1 MFIASHNMN
10 ADPANANAP
19 PNSDKMSDGIISDED
34 EHDFSSSSP
43 SSMSPSFEDFDRWQ
57 AHIGLKAF
65 GEGLNAAARAVFPV
79 ETRSRYAKVYVLLAN
94 WAEEDSNRPAP
105 IEVSKVFNVFK
116 DVFHFEVQ
124 MFRIPSED
132 PHVAVTKKISEFVG
146 LGGDSEEHL
155 KIVYYAGAS
164 QMSKNKRLMWNSG
177 RRSDKSAVEWTDIQ
191 IALEKAQSDAL
202 ILLDT
207 THTVT
212 QTCIR
217 GNGVTELIAARTF
230 NVNAK
235 DTESYVFT
243 KDLAKELRE
252 LSKLPSFSIGNLYHN
267 IFCRAQSRITQQ
279 NGDERAPIYI
289 PLTQEDS
296 KYPRSIR
303 LAVHKGSENGYSE
316 PSFEVQHPERAGTT
330 GISPTPSFLHSSSTL
345 PGEVPRMAFAIRLKD
360 DFNVGDLSSDLFLQW
375 LGNLPAS
382 VAEVKMEA
390 GFHSF
395 SSLLIVSVPI
405 CMSIYMPQDP
415 AVISLGPIT
424 SFNQV
429 LNRVS
434 GFMPKDL
441 PTPKPDVWEFENLPL
456 PTNGK
461 KSTNGVNGVQTSEVR
476 FQRHPEII
484 DDKENRPPLQRGFPS
499 DLSIDSGFVEPIVPN
514 GLRHGHTLIGELP
527 PALEQS
533 HPINVPGPHTSE
545 PNGPQSKAHAKI
557 RSYTDDPN
565 TKRFPRISRP
575 VELLRNSYDC
585 IVIGSGYGGGVAAS
599 RMARAGQSVCLLER
613 GKERWPGEYPSGF
626 LDAFK
631 NLHVSGEFA
640 PGFLKG
646 AMVEGGDP
654 TGLYHLI
661 CGKGQNAFV
670 GNGLGGTSLL
680 NANVFLET
688 DSKTMKMPCW
698 PKELRKPDSLREY
711 YDRAAHVL
719 EPEEYPKDWP
729 ELPKLTMLERQA
741 KALSW
746 GDKFKRVPQTTRFKG
761 GPNSTGVEMYPS
773 ALTGMDSTG
782 VNDGSKSSTL
792 VNYLADAWNWG
803 AEMFC
808 ECEVRYIKK
817 HPDPE
822 EEGYLVFFAWHGSC
836 RGAFQ
841 ERLYEDLMWV
851 HARKCVFLGAGSI
864 GTTEILLR
872 SKKLGLSMS
881 DKVGTGMSGNGDILA
896 FGYNTDTEVNAIGR
910 QYPSPYK
917 PVGPT
922 ISGVIDCRDD
932 VENPLDGFVIQEGAI
947 PKALA
952 PLFQTMLEMMPGN
965 QIPTGQTLLEK
976 VKHSIAQQGSRFLGP
991 YYAKGSI
998 ERTQVYLVM
1007 SHDSNQ
1013 AILTLKDDKP
1023 VLEFLGVGRSDH
1035 VQYLND
1041 VLRQATQAVGG
1052 TYVNSPFYAALGQQ
1066 EITVHPIGG
1075 ACMSK
1080 TEFGEHGV
1088 TNHWGE
1094 VFTGD
1099 GKETHHGLVVTDGAV
1114 IPTALGVNPFA
1125 TITAL
1130 AERSVEHAAK
1140 FRIKRKIDFET
1151 KNDMLDLFAEPHQYA
1166 EGKKVLQRKDTTG
1179 IREAI
1184 SLVKATREAKA
1195 NGFGFSEVMSGYIHV
1210 GEGIEGDKIEDYET
1224 AAKTAKGLCE
1234 EARFFLSVKAWDTHT
1249 IVNRADHKAML
1260 TGTFTC
1266 AGLPGSPF
1274 MVQRG
1279 NFHLF
1284 NVDQEAPGTRNLTYD
1299 FDMTSTDGRAF
1310 HFHGQK
1316 IVDSSV
1322 ALGPWRFWKA
1332 TSTLYVTISES
1343 YGRKQV
1349 LGRGIMQIKPSD
1361 FFSEL
1366 FTLKASG
1373 KSFLAKLRSSASF
1386 MGFFARQSMGLFLA
1400 PFTWQQYPSVTYTGY
1415 INDTSPDHTIQIV
1428 ASDGVRSL
1436 LHVWEPRNPKIK
1448 TVNLFMIPGAS
1459 VDEKIF
1465 SLPTIEV
1472 NAVNY
1477 FTRAGY
1483 RVFVTVHRICQLMVA
1498 ENDWT
1503 TYDSRLDIR
1512 ACFEWIRKKHG
1523 HAPIYTISHCMGAVA
1538 YSSGLLDGTI
1548 PTTWVKG
1555 ISTSQVLMNPIWSTL
1570 NMAKVLA
1577 GPIPFDK
1584 LYGLLGGK
1592 WFSCSSTTDDSYF
1605 QQLVNQILRFYPDE
1619 REEICNNVSCHRC
1632 SLVFGRYVTSPSAHS
1647 PFASIFHT
1655 DQSTS
1660 LWNHRNLNEATHR
1673 QINRFF
1679 GGVNMTLLHL
1689 LMRMGYHGHVTTNGP
1704 LFAPLTTP
1712 HNLHRLKNIPILF
1725 FSGADNK
1732 VLTPES
1738 TDKSYSTMRDM
1749 FGTRDY
1755 SRVVVQGY
1763 GHLDCW
1769 MGRKAY
1775 RDVYPMIRE
1784 EVDRVCRGEGYRYTE
1799 PDWENDWEGWR
1810 DLPQSGGAVTI

>member
-1 MFIASHNMN
+1 
-10 ADPANANAP
+10 
-19 PNSDKMSDGIISDED
+19 
-34 EHDFSSSSP
+34 
-43 SSMSPSFEDFDRWQ
+43 
-57 AHIGLKAF
+57 
-65 GEGLNAAARAVFPV
+65 
-79 ETRSRYAKVYVLLAN
+79 
-94 WAEEDSNRPAP
+94 
-105 IEVSKVFNVFK
+105 
-116 DVFHFEVQ
+116 
-124 MFRIPSED
+124 
-132 PHVAVTKKISEFVG
+132 
-146 LGGDSEEHL
+146 
-155 KIVYYAGAS
+155 
-164 QMSKNKRLMWNSG
+164 
-177 RRSDKSAVEWTDIQ
+177 
-191 IALEKAQSDAL
+191 
-202 ILLDT
+202 
-207 THTVT
+207 
-212 QTCIR
+212 
-217 GNGVTELIAARTF
+217 
-230 NVNAK
+230 
-235 DTESYVFT
+235 
-243 KDLAKELRE
+243 
-252 LSKLPSFSIGNLYHN
+252 
-267 IFCRAQSRITQQ
+267 
-279 NGDERAPIYI
+279 
-289 PLTQEDS
+289 
-296 KYPRSIR
+296 
-303 LAVHKGSENGYSE
+303 
-316 PSFEVQHPERAGTT
+316 
-330 GISPTPSFLHSSSTL
+330 
-345 PGEVPRMAFAIRLKD
+345 
-360 DFNVGDLSSDLFLQW
+360 
-375 LGNLPAS
+375 
-382 VAEVKMEA
+382 
-390 GFHSF
+390 
-395 SSLLIVSVPI
+395 
-405 CMSIYMPQDP
+405 MPQDP

-434 GFMPKDL
+434 GFIPKDL
-441 PTPKPDVWEFENLPL
+441 PTPKPDVWEFDNLPS
-456 PTNGK
+456 PPPSGK
-461 KSTNGVNGVQTSEVR
+461 KSTNGVNGAHKTSEVR
-476 FQRHPEII
+476 FQRHAEII
-484 DDKENRPPLQRGFPS
+484 GDKENRPPLQRGFSS
-499 DLSIDSGFVEPIVPN
+499 DLSIDSGFVEPILPN

-527 PALEQS
+527 PALEKS
-533 HPINVPGPHTSE
+533 HPIVSPGPHTSE

-557 RSYTDDPN
+557 RSYTDDPD

-575 VELLRNSYDC
+575 VELLRNTYDC
-585 IVIGSGYGGGVAAS
+585 LVIGSGYGGGVAAS

-626 LDAFK
+626 VDAFK

-680 NANVFLET
+680 NANVFLKT
-688 DSKTMKMPCW
+688 DAKTMKMPCW
-698 PKELRKPDSLREY
+698 PKELQKPDSLKEY
-711 YDRAAHVL
+711 YDRAAEVL

-741 KALSW
+741 KALGW
-746 GDKFKRVPQTTRFKG
+746 GEKFKRVPQTTRFKG

-773 ALTGMDSTG
+773 ALTGMDCTG

-822 EEGYLVFFAWHGSC
+822 EEGYLVFFAWHGSS

-922 ISGVIDCRDD
+922 ISGIIDCRDD
-932 VENPLDGFVIQEGAI
+932 VDNPLDGFVIQEGAV

-976 VKHSIAQQGSRFLGP
+976 VKHSVAQQGSRFLGP

-1075 ACMSK
+1075 ACMSR
-1080 TEFGEHGV
+1080 TDFGEHGV

-1151 KNDMLDLFAEPHQYA
+1151 KNDMLDLFGEPRQYA
-1166 EGKKVLQRKDTTG
+1166 EGKKVLQRNDTTG
-1179 IREAI
+1179 IREAT
-1184 SLVKATREAKA
+1184 SLVKATREAKSI
-1195 NGFGFSEVMSGYIHV
+1195 GFGFSEVMSGYIHV
-1210 GEGIEGDKIEDYET
+1210 GEGIQGDKIEDYET

-1234 EARFFLSVKAWDTHT
+1234 EARFFLSVKAWNTET

-1279 NFHLF
+1279 SFHLF
-1284 NVDQEAPGTRNLTYD
+1284 SVDQEAPGTRNLTYD

-1349 LGRGIMQIKPSD
+1349 LGRGMMHIKPWD
-1361 FFSEL
+1361 FFSEI

-1373 KSFLAKLRSSASF
+1373 KNILSKIRSSASF
-1386 MGFFARQSMGLFLA
+1386 IGFFARQSMGLFLA

-1415 INDTSPDHTIQIV
+1415 INDTSPDQTIQIV

-1472 NAVNY
+1472 NAINY

-1512 ACFEWIRKKHG
+1512 ACFEWIRKEHG

-1538 YSSGLLDGTI
+1538 YSGGLLDGTI
-1548 PTTWVKG
+1548 PTKWVKG
-1555 ISTSQVLMNPIWSTL
+1555 ISTSQVLMHPIWSTL

-1577 GPIPFDK
+1577 GPVPFDK
-1584 LYGLLGGK
+1584 LYGWFGGK
-1592 WFSCSSTTDDSYF
+1592 WFSCSSTRDDSYF
-1605 QQLVNQILRFYPDE
+1605 QQLLNQILRFYPDE

-1632 SLVFGRYVTSPSAHS
+1632 SLIFGR
-1647 PFASIFHT
+1647 
-1655 DQSTS
+1655 

-1704 LFAPLTTP
+1704 LFTPLTTP

-1725 FSGADNK
+1725 FSGSDNK

-1738 TDKSYSTMRDM
+1738 TDKSYTVLRDM

-1755 SRVVVQGY
+1755 SRHVVQGY

-1769 MGRKAY
+1769 MGRRAY
-1775 RDVYPMIRE
+1775 KDVFPMLRE
-1784 EVDRVCRGEGYRYTE
+1784 EVDRVCRGEGYKYQE

-1810 DLPQSGGAVTI
+1810 DLPKSG

>member
-1 MFIASHNMN
+1 MDERPAT
-10 ADPANANAP
+10 ADTLISERDETS
-19 PNSDKMSDGIISDED
+19 SDQESNHSDSSISPEL
-34 EHDFSSSSP
+34 E
-43 SSMSPSFEDFDRWQ
+43 EFDRWQ
-57 AHIGLKAF
+57 ATIGLKTF
-65 GEGLNAAARAVFPV
+65 GEKLNAAAKAVFPT
-79 ETRSRYAKVYVLLAN
+79 EIRSRYAMVNVLLAF
-94 WAEEDSNRPAP
+94 WAEEDANSPAP
-105 IEVSKVFNVFK
+105 IEISKLYNVFK
-116 DVFHFEVQ
+116 DTFHFNVQ
-124 MFRIPSED
+124 TFRIPGESSNIAVSAKMSDFVNLGGNSED
-132 PHVAVTKKISEFVG
+132 
-146 LGGDSEEHL
+146 DL
-155 KIVYYAGAS
+155 KIVYYAGS
-164 QMSKNKRLMWNSG
+164 SRVLKDKSLVWTSG
-177 RRSDKSAVEWTDIQ
+177 RRGQKSFVEWSSVQTLLKQ
-191 IALEKAQSDAL
+191 AQSDTL
-202 ILLDT
+202 IFLDCAHAKT
-207 THTVT
+207 P
-212 QTCIR
+212 C
-217 GNGVTELIAARTF
+217 GNWNSDLTELIAARSF
-230 NVNAK
+230 NVASK
-235 DTESYVFT
+235 LAEPYSFT
-243 KDLAKELRE
+243 KDLIVELQD
-252 LSKLPSFSIGNLYHN
+252 LSTLPSFSVGNLYHN
-267 IFCRAQSRITQQ
+267 LFCRAQSRISEQSG
-279 NGDERAPIYI
+279 NDRAPIHI
-289 PLTQEDS
+289 PLAQ
-296 KYPRSIR
+296 KKFRSIR
-303 LAVHKGSENGYSE
+303 LAVQTSGQNGCIKT
-316 PSFEVQHPERAGTT
+316 SFKVQHLNSAGTNDFT
-330 GISPTPSFLHSSSTL
+330 QTPSFLHSSAVSL
-345 PGEVPRMAFAIRLKD
+345 GESSRMAFAIRVKD
-360 DFNVGDLSSDLFLQW
+360 NFNVRDLSSDFFLQW
-375 LGNLPAS
+375 LGNLPGT
-382 VAEVKMEA
+382 VAEVKIEA

-395 SSLLIVSVPI
+395 SSLLIVSIPI
-405 CMSIYMPQDP
+405 CMSIYMPQDS

-429 LNRVS
+429 LNRIP
-434 GFMPKDL
+434 GIMPNDL
-441 PTPKPDVWEFENLPL
+441 PTPKPDVWEFQNLPS
-456 PTNGK
+456 PMNGA
-461 KSTNGVNGVQTSEVR
+461 TQNVNQDLNRSLRPSEIR
-476 FQRHPEII
+476 FQKHTDTIGG
-484 DDKENRPPLQRGFPS
+484 KENRRPSLTGGFSS
-499 DLSIDSGFVEPIVPN
+499 DVSIDGSFIEPLLPN
-514 GLRHGHTLIGELP
+514 GLRHGHTLSGELP
-527 PALEQS
+527 PSLEKS
-533 HPINVPGPHTSE
+533 HPIAAPGPHTSE
-545 PNGPQSKAHAKI
+545 PNGPQSHAHAKI
-557 RSYTDDPN
+557 RSYTDDPD
-565 TKRFPRISRP
+565 TQKFPRISRP

-626 LDAFK
+626 IDAFK

-646 AMVEGGDP
+646 AMVESGDP

-698 PKELRKPDSLREY
+698 PKELRKADSLREY
-711 YDRAAHVL
+711 YDRAADIL
-719 EPEEYPKDWP
+719 EPETYPQDWP

-741 KALSW
+741 KALGL

-773 ALTGMDSTG
+773 ALTGMDCTG

-792 VNYLADAWNWG
+792 VNYLSDAWNWG
-803 AEMFC
+803 AGMFC

-851 HARKCVFLGAGSI
+851 HAKKCVFLGAGSI

-922 ISGVIDCRDD
+922 ISGIIDCRDD
-932 VENPLDGFVIQEGAI
+932 HDNPLDGFVIQEGAI

-965 QIPTGQTLLEK
+965 QIPIGQTLLEK

-991 YYAKGSI
+991 YYSKGSI

-1041 VLRQATQAVGG
+1041 ILRQATQAVGG
-1052 TYVNSPFYAALGQQ
+1052 TFVNSPFYAALGQQ

-1080 TEFGEHGV
+1080 SEFGEHGV

-1099 GKETHHGLVVTDGAV
+1099 GKDTHHGLVVTDGAV

-1140 FRIKRKIDFET
+1140 LRIKRKIDFET

-1166 EGKKVLQRKDTTG
+1166 GGKKTLQRNDTTG
-1179 IREAI
+1179 LRDAT

-1210 GEGIEGDKIEDYET
+1210 GEGIEGDKIEDFET

-1234 EARFFLSVKAWDTHT
+1234 EARFFLSVKAWDTET
-1249 IVNRADHKAML
+1249 IVNRADHRAML

-1279 NFHLF
+1279 SFHLF
-1284 NVDQEAPGTRNLTYD
+1284 SVDQEAPGTRNLTYD

-1349 LGRGIMQIKPSD
+1349 LGRGMMHIKPSD
-1361 FFSEL
+1361 FLSEI
-1366 FTLKASG
+1366 FTLKSSG
-1373 KSFLAKLRSSASF
+1373 KSLFAKMHSTMSF

-1415 INDTSPDHTIQIV
+1415 INDTSPEHTIQIV

-1436 LHVWEPRNPKIK
+1436 LHVWEPRNPNLKPI
-1448 TVNLFMIPGAS
+1448 NLFMIPGAS
-1459 VDEKIF
+1459 VDQQIF

-1483 RVFVTVHRICQLMVA
+1483 RVFVSVHRICQLMVA

-1503 TYDSRLDIR
+1503 TYDARLDIR
-1512 ACFEWIRKKHG
+1512 ACFEWIRKEHG

-1548 PTTWVKG
+1548 PAKWVKG
-1555 ISTSQVLMNPIWSTL
+1555 ISSSQVLMNPIWSTL

-1584 LYGLLGGK
+1584 LYTWLGGK
-1592 WFSCSSTTDDSYF
+1592 WFSCSSTRDDSYF
-1605 QQLVNQILRFYPDE
+1605 QQFVNQILRFYPDS
-1619 REEICNNVSCHRC
+1619 REEMCNNVSCHRC
-1632 SLVFGRYVTSPSAHS
+1632 SLIFGR
-1647 PFASIFHT
+1647 
-1655 DQSTS
+1655 

-1689 LMRMGYHGHVTTNGP
+1689 LMQMGYRGFVTTNGP
-1704 LFAPLTTP
+1704 LFNDLTTE
-1712 HNLHRLKNIPILF
+1712 HNLRRLKNIPIML
-1725 FSGADNK
+1725 FSGSDNK
-1732 VLTPES
+1732 VLTPEA
-1738 TDKSYSTMRDM
+1738 TDKSYSLMRDL
-1749 FGTRDY
+1749 FGTKHY
-1755 SRVVVQGY
+1755 SRHVIQGY

-1769 MGRKAY
+1769 MGRRAY
-1775 RDVYPMIRE
+1775 KDVFPIVRE
-1784 EVDRVCRGEGYRYTE
+1784 EVDRVCRGEEYRYQE
-1799 PDWENDWEGWR
+1799 PDWEDDWMGWK
-1810 DLPQSGGAVTI
+1810 DLPKSG

>member
-1 MFIASHNMN
+1 
-10 ADPANANAP
+10 
-19 PNSDKMSDGIISDED
+19 
-34 EHDFSSSSP
+34 
-43 SSMSPSFEDFDRWQ
+43 
-57 AHIGLKAF
+57 
-65 GEGLNAAARAVFPV
+65 
-79 ETRSRYAKVYVLLAN
+79 
-94 WAEEDSNRPAP
+94 
-105 IEVSKVFNVFK
+105 
-116 DVFHFEVQ
+116 
-124 MFRIPSED
+124 
-132 PHVAVTKKISEFVG
+132 
-146 LGGDSEEHL
+146 
-155 KIVYYAGAS
+155 
-164 QMSKNKRLMWNSG
+164 
-177 RRSDKSAVEWTDIQ
+177 
-191 IALEKAQSDAL
+191 
-202 ILLDT
+202 
-207 THTVT
+207 
-212 QTCIR
+212 
-217 GNGVTELIAARTF
+217 
-230 NVNAK
+230 
-235 DTESYVFT
+235 
-243 KDLAKELRE
+243 
-252 LSKLPSFSIGNLYHN
+252 
-267 IFCRAQSRITQQ
+267 
-279 NGDERAPIYI
+279 
-289 PLTQEDS
+289 
-296 KYPRSIR
+296 
-303 LAVHKGSENGYSE
+303 
-316 PSFEVQHPERAGTT
+316 
-330 GISPTPSFLHSSSTL
+330 
-345 PGEVPRMAFAIRLKD
+345 
-360 DFNVGDLSSDLFLQW
+360 
-375 LGNLPAS
+375 
-382 VAEVKMEA
+382 
-390 GFHSF
+390 
-395 SSLLIVSVPI
+395 
-405 CMSIYMPQDP
+405 MPKDP

-429 LNRVS
+429 LSRVS
-434 GFMPKDL
+434 GFIPKDL
-441 PTPKPDVWEFENLPL
+441 PTPKLDVEGEFDNLPP
-456 PTNGK
+456 PTNGQGK
-461 KSTNGVNGVQTSEVR
+461 NATNGVNRSQKTSEVR
-476 FQRHPEII
+476 FQRHAEII
-484 DDKENRPPLQRGFPS
+484 GDKENRPPLQRGFSS
-499 DLSIDSGFVEPIVPN
+499 DLSIDSGFVEPILHN
-514 GLRHGHTLIGELP
+514 GIRPGHTLIGELP
-527 PALEQS
+527 PTPEKS
-533 HPINVPGPHTSE
+533 HPIVSPGPHTSE
-545 PNGPQSKAHAKI
+545 PDGPQSKAHAKI
-557 RSYTDDPN
+557 RSYTDDPD
-565 TKRFPRISRP
+565 TKKFPRISRP

-585 IVIGSGYGGGVAAS
+585 VVIGSGYGGGVAAS
-599 RMARAGQSVCLLER
+599 RMSRAGQSVCLLER

-680 NANVFLET
+680 NANVFLEA
-688 DSKTMKMPCW
+688 DAKTMKMPCW
-698 PKELRKPDSLREY
+698 PKELRKPNSLKEY

-719 EPEEYPKDWP
+719 EPEQYPQDWP
-729 ELPKLTMLERQA
+729 DLPKLTMLERQA
-741 KALSW
+741 KALGW

-773 ALTGMDSTG
+773 ALTGMDCTG

-851 HARKCVFLGAGSI
+851 HAKKCVFLGAGSI

-896 FGYNTDTEVNAIGR
+896 FGYNTDAEVNAIGR

-922 ISGVIDCRDD
+922 ISGIIDCRDD
-932 VENPLDGFVIQEGAI
+932 HENPLDGFVIQEGAI

-965 QIPTGQTLLEK
+965 QIPTGQTLVER

-991 YYAKGSI
+991 YYSKGSI

-1013 AILTLKDDKP
+1013 AILTLKNDKP

-1080 TEFGEHGV
+1080 SEFGEHGV

-1140 FRIKRKIDFET
+1140 FRIKRKIDLET
-1151 KNDMLDLFAEPHQYA
+1151 KNDMLDLFGEPHQYA
-1166 EGKKVLQRKDTTG
+1166 ENKKVLQRKDTTG
-1179 IREAI
+1179 IRDAT
-1184 SLVKATREAKA
+1184 SLVKATREVKA

-1210 GEGIEGDKIEDYET
+1210 GEGIEGDKIEDFET

-1234 EARFFLSVKAWDTHT
+1234 EARFFLSVKAWDTDT

-1279 NFHLF
+1279 SFHLF

-1299 FDMTSTDGRAF
+1299 FDMTSTDGRDF

-1343 YGRKQV
+1343 CGRKQV
-1349 LGRGIMQIKPSD
+1349 LGRGMMHIKPLD
-1361 FFSEL
+1361 FLSEV
-1366 FTLKASG
+1366 FTLKSSG
-1373 KSFLAKLRSSASF
+1373 KSFFAKLHSTASF

-1415 INDTSPDHTIQIV
+1415 INDTSPDQTIQIV

-1448 TVNLFMIPGAS
+1448 PINLFMIPGAS
-1459 VDEKIF
+1459 VDQQIF

-1498 ENDWT
+1498 ENNWT

-1512 ACFEWIRKKHG
+1512 ACFEWIRKEHG

-1548 PTTWVKG
+1548 PAKWVKG
-1555 ISTSQVLMNPIWSTL
+1555 ISSSQVLMNPMWSTL
-1570 NMAKVLA
+1570 NLAKVLA
-1577 GPIPFDK
+1577 GPVPFDK
-1584 LYGLLGGK
+1584 LYTWLGGK
-1592 WFSCSSTTDDSYF
+1592 WFSCSSTRDDSYF
-1605 QQLVNQILRFYPDE
+1605 QQLVNQILRFYPDS

-1632 SLVFGRYVTSPSAHS
+1632 SLIFGR
-1647 PFASIFHT
+1647 
-1655 DQSTS
+1655 

-1689 LMRMGYHGHVTTNGP
+1689 LMQMGYRGFVTTNAP
-1704 LFAPLTTP
+1704 LFKDLTTE
-1712 HNLHRLKNIPILF
+1712 HNLRRLKGIPMMF
-1725 FSGADNK
+1725 FSGSDNK

-1738 TDKSYSTMRDM
+1738 TDKSYSIMRDM
-1749 FGTRDY
+1749 FGTANY
-1755 SRVVVQGY
+1755 SRHVIQGY

-1769 MGRKAY
+1769 MGRQAY
-1775 RDVYPMIRE
+1775 KDVFPIIRE
-1784 EVDRVCRGEGYRYTE
+1784 EVDRVCRGEDYRYTE
-1799 PDWENDWEGWR
+1799 PDWKNDWEGWK
-1810 DLPQSGGAVTI
+1810 DLPKSG

>member
-1 MFIASHNMN
+1 MDGEFAT
-10 ADPANANAP
+10 ANV
-19 PNSDKMSDGIISDED
+19 PNSDRMSDRSTSDEED
-34 EHDFSSSSP
+34 DNQSSI
-43 SSMSPSFEDFDRWQ
+43 MSPKIENFERWQ
-57 AHIGLKAF
+57 ANIGIKTF
-65 GEGLNAAARAVFPV
+65 GEGLNAAAKAVFPI
-79 ETRSRYAKVYVLLAN
+79 EARSRYTKVYVILIF
-94 WAEEDSNRPAP
+94 WEEDDANRPAP
-105 IEVSKVFNVFK
+105 IEILKLFSVFK
-116 DVFHFEVQ
+116 DVFHFDVQ
-124 MFRIPSED
+124 TLKISGENSNR
-132 PHVAVTKKISEFVG
+132 AVTEKISDFVK
-146 LGGDSEEHL
+146 LGENSDDSL
-155 KIVYYAGAS
+155 KIVYYAGSS
-164 QMSKNKRLMWNSG
+164 QILKNKRQLWTSG
-177 RRSDKSAVEWTDIQ
+177 RHTQKSSIEWSDVQTILQ
-191 IALEKAQSDAL
+191 QAQSDTL
-202 ILLDT
+202 VLLDCPYVRT
-207 THTVT
+207 PS
-212 QTCIR
+212 
-217 GNGVTELIAARTF
+217 GNWSNYVTELIAARPFSTTSK
-230 NVNAK
+230 NA
-235 DTESYVFT
+235 EPYAFT
-243 KDLAKELRE
+243 KDLVDELRE
-252 LSKLPSFSIGNLYHN
+252 LSTLPSFSMGNLYHN
-267 IFCRAQSRITQQ
+267 LFCRAQSRISEQSS
-279 NGDERAPIYI
+279 DERAPIHMA
-289 PLTQEDS
+289 LTTENTQC
-296 KYPRSIR
+296 PRSLR
-303 LAVHKGSENGYSE
+303 LAIHGGVENGTNE
-316 PSFEVQHPERAGTT
+316 PLFEVQCSGSAGTN
-330 GISPTPSFLHSSSTL
+330 GFSPSPSFLESSTVL
-345 PGEVPRMAFAIRLKD
+345 LGQIPRMAFAIRLNE
-360 DFNVGDLSSDLFLQW
+360 FNVGDLSSDFFLQW
-375 LGNLPAS
+375 LGDLPAS
-382 VAEVKMEA
+382 VAGVKIEA
-390 GFHSF
+390 AFHNV
-395 SSLLIVSVPI
+395 SSLLIVSIPI

-415 AVISLGPIT
+415 AVINLGPIT

-429 LNRVS
+429 LNRVP
-434 GFMPKDL
+434 GVMPKDL
-441 PTPKPDVWEFENLPL
+441 PTPKPDMWEFQNLPSPMNGVSKK
-456 PTNGK
+456 PTNGL
-461 KSTNGVNGVQTSEVR
+461 NGSLKPSEVT
-476 FQRHPEII
+476 FQKYTEII
-484 DDKENRPPLQRGFPS
+484 GNKENRPPLRTFPS
-499 DLSIDSGFVEPIVPN
+499 DLSIDSGFGEPLLPN

-527 PALEQS
+527 PSLEKS
-533 HPINVPGPHTSE
+533 HPIPAPGPHTSE
-545 PNGPQSKAHAKI
+545 PNGPQSHAHAKI
-557 RSYTDDPN
+557 RSYTDDPD
-565 TKRFPRISRP
+565 TKKFPRISRP

-626 LDAFK
+626 IDAFK

-688 DSKTMKMPCW
+688 DAKTMKMPCW

-711 YDRAAHVL
+711 YDRAADVL
-719 EPEEYPKDWP
+719 EPEPYPQDWP
-729 ELPKLTMLERQA
+729 ELPKMTMLERQA
-741 KALSW
+741 KALGL

-773 ALTGMDSTG
+773 ALTGMDCTG

-792 VNYLADAWNWG
+792 VNYLSDAWNWG

-851 HARKCVFLGAGSI
+851 HAKKCVFLGAGSI

-896 FGYNTDTEVNAIGR
+896 FGYNTDAEVNAIGR

-922 ISGVIDCRDD
+922 ISGIIDCRDD
-932 VENPLDGFVIQEGAI
+932 HDNPLDGFVIQEGAI

-991 YYAKGSI
+991 YYSKGSI

-1023 VLEFLGVGRSDH
+1023 VLEFLGVGRSEH

-1041 VLRQATQAVGG
+1041 ILRQATQAVGG
-1052 TYVNSPFYAALGQQ
+1052 TFVNSPFYAALGQQ

-1080 TEFGEHGV
+1080 SEFGEHGV

-1099 GKETHHGLVVTDGAV
+1099 GKDTHHGLIVTDGAV

-1130 AERSVEHAAK
+1130 AERSVAHAARL
-1140 FRIKRKIDFET
+1140 RIKRQIDFET
-1151 KNDMLDLFAEPHQYA
+1151 KNDMLDLFGEPHQYA
-1166 EGKKVLQRKDTTG
+1166 EGKKVLQRNDTTG
-1179 IREAI
+1179 LRDAT
-1184 SLVKATREAKA
+1184 SLVRSTREAKA

-1210 GEGIEGDKIEDYET
+1210 GEGIEGDKIEDFET
-1224 AAKTAKGLCE
+1224 AAKIAKGLCE
-1234 EARFFLSVKAWDTHT
+1234 EARFFLSVKAWNTET

-1279 NFHLF
+1279 SFHLF
-1284 NVDQEAPGTRNLTYD
+1284 SVDQEAPGTRNLTYD

-1343 YGRKQV
+1343 HGRKQV
-1349 LGRGIMQIKPSD
+1349 LGRGMMHIKPSD
-1361 FFSEL
+1361 FLSEI
-1366 FTLKASG
+1366 FTLKSSG
-1373 KSFLAKLRSSASF
+1373 KSFLAKVHSSMSF

-1428 ASDGVRSL
+1428 ASDGVRTL

-1448 TVNLFMIPGAS
+1448 PINLFMIPGAS
-1459 VDEKIF
+1459 VDQQIF

-1483 RVFVTVHRICQLMVA
+1483 RVFVSVHRICQLMVA
-1498 ENDWT
+1498 ENNWT

-1512 ACFEWIRKKHG
+1512 ACFEWIRKEHG

-1548 PTTWVKG
+1548 PAKWVKG
-1555 ISTSQVLMNPIWSTL
+1555 ISSSQVLMNPIWSTL

-1577 GPIPFDK
+1577 GPVPFDK
-1584 LYGLLGGK
+1584 LYTWLGGK
-1592 WFSCSSTTDDSYF
+1592 WFSCSSTRDDSYF
-1605 QQLVNQILRFYPDE
+1605 QQLVNQILRFYPDS
-1619 REEICNNVSCHRC
+1619 REEMCNNVSCHRC
-1632 SLVFGRYVTSPSAHS
+1632 SLIFGR
-1647 PFASIFHT
+1647 
-1655 DQSTS
+1655 

-1689 LMRMGYHGHVTTNGP
+1689 LMQMGYRGFVTTNGP
-1704 LFAPLTTP
+1704 LFKDLTTE
-1712 HNLHRLKNIPILF
+1712 HNLRRLKGIPMMF
-1725 FSGADNK
+1725 FSGSDNK

-1738 TDKSYSTMRDM
+1738 TDKSYSVMRDL
-1749 FGTRDY
+1749 FGTKNY
-1755 SRVVVQGY
+1755 SRHVIQGY

-1769 MGRKAY
+1769 MGRRAY
-1775 RDVYPMIRE
+1775 KDVFPIVRE
-1784 EVDRVCRGEGYRYTE
+1784 EVDRVCRGEEYRYQE
-1799 PDWENDWEGWR
+1799 PDWENDWMDWKT
-1810 DLPQSGGAVTI
+1810 LPKSG